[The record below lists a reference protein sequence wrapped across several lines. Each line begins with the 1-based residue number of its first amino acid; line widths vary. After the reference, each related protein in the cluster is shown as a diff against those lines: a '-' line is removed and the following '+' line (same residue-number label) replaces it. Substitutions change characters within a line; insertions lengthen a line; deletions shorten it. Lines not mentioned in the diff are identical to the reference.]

1 MNIAIVGYGKMG
13 KIIEEV
19 ALSRGH
25 SVDVK
30 IDLNNL
36 HEFNANTFAH
46 VDAACCMRLHGLAGT
61 ATGGDNNLQQ

>member
-1 MNIAIVGYGKMG
+1 MNIALVGYGKMG

-25 SVDVK
+25 QVIVK

-36 HEFNANTFAH
+36 NDFNADVFF
-46 VDAACCMRLHGLAGT
+46 
-61 ATGGDNNLQQ
+61 